1 MLVVL
6 LRTKAQKV
14 PLYSAR
20 VRSFLFLSAAG
31 VLLAAPPVKF
41 AEHSIGDGLKGG
53 YQLVAADL
61 NHDGKPDL
69 IALASGLDELVWYE
83 NPGWQRHV
91 ITRGLVQM
99 INLALVGDTMVL
111 ADRFSS
117 NPAKSEGR
125 VYVLQP
131 QGDVRR
137 EWSRREIDRLPT
149 AHRFRP
155 ARLRQGAAVINA
167 PLADPKAT
175 VPDYVGHIPLVMY
188 RPPDWKREV
197 ITEQEQGVMHGIFL
211 RDADGDGFDELYTA
225 SFLGIHEY
233 KQAKDLSWQRRKL
246 GTGEPVAWPPFTGK
260 GPGSSDVAI
269 SKQVTAAIEPWHGN
283 IVAVYEKGK
292 RRVLDTSLREGH
304 TVEIAD
310 FNGDGREEFVIGD
323 RGRVPNGPAQGGVYL
338 FHREKD
344 WVKTPIDGTGMAAAS
359 CVVLDL
365 NGDRRPDV
373 ACIGSATANL
383 KWYENMGK
391 GQ

>member
-1 MLVVL
+1 MCTV
-6 LRTKAQKV
+6 
-14 PLYSAR
+14 
-20 VRSFLFLSAAG
+20 G
-31 VLLAAPPVKF
+31 CLLAAPPVKF
-41 AEHSIGDGLKGG
+41 VEHPIGDGLKGG

-91 ITRGLVQM
+91 ITKGLVQM

-125 VYVLQP
+125 VYVLKP
-131 QGDVRR
+131 QGDVRQ
-137 EWSRREIDRLPT
+137 EWSRTEIDRLPT

-155 ARLRQGAAVINA
+155 ARLRQGPAVINA
-167 PLADPKAT
+167 PLADAKAT
-175 VPDYVGHIPLVMY
+175 VPDYLGHIPLVMY
-188 RPPDWKREV
+188 RPPDWKREL
-197 ITEQEQGVMHGIFL
+197 ITDQEQGVMHGIFL

-233 KQAKDLSWQRRKL
+233 KQAKDLSWSRRKI
-246 GTGEPVAWPPFTGK
+246 GTGDPVAWPPFTGK

-323 RGRVPNGPAQGGVYL
+323 RGRVPNAPAQGGVYL

-344 WVKTPIDGTGMAAAS
+344 WVKSMIEGPTMAAAS

-365 NGDRRPDV
+365 NGDKRIDI

-383 KWYENMGK
+383 KWYENTG
-391 GQ
+391 GGRQ